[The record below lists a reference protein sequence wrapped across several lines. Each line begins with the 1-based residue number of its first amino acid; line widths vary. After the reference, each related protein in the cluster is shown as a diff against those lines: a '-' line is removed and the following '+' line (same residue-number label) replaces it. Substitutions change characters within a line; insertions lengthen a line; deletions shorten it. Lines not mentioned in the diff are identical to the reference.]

1 LSTDAS
7 LNVVFEIFFVMF
19 LVLMNAFFVAAE
31 FALVKIRPSRVNQL
45 VNEGVLRAK
54 LVKSVISNMDPY
66 LSSCQLGITIASVS
80 LGWRGGSYVKALTTF
95 FLENFTTYNLSPFY
109 LQLLSYSVSF
119 GTIFGLIVI
128 IHMVIG
134 ELSPKTLAIQKTEL
148 FALWLTPPLFL
159 FHRITYPLIW
169 IVNNLSTFLLK
180 ILRIPNE
187 GGYDQ
192 AHTEEEI
199 RLLVNESEK
208 KGIIDQEERVLF
220 DNVFQFSDRVAREA
234 MLPRTEMT
242 VLYTEDSFDEIQEAI
257 IETKHTRYPVAEDDK
272 DNIIGF
278 IHISDFYAESMKQEN
293 RSVQNILRQ
302 ILTIPEFMELSHALK
317 LMKKNRTHIAVV
329 LDEYGGTAGLITLED
344 IIEELVGEIQDEFD
358 NDRPIL
364 EEIEN
369 GYSID
374 GRMLIQD
381 LNNMLTTD
389 LSNDDVDTIGGWVQM
404 MLESELDIGKIV
416 THRNITFEI
425 REIVKNIIV
434 RINVQINSDH
444 QAEEE

>member
-1 LSTDAS
+1 
-7 LNVVFEIFFVMF
+7 MF

-66 LSSCQLGITIASVS
+66 LSSCQLGITIASIS

-109 LQLLSYSVSF
+109 LQLLSYSLSF
-119 GTIFGLIVI
+119 GAVFGLIVI

-293 RSVQNILRQ
+293 RSVHNILRQ

-344 IIEELVGEIQDEFD
+344 IIEEIVGEIQDEFD
-358 NDRPIL
+358 NERPIL

-416 THRNITFEI
+416 THQNITFEI
-425 REIVKNIIV
+425 QEIVKNIIV
-434 RINVQINSDH
+434 RIKVQINSDN
-444 QAEEE
+444 QTEEE

>member
-1 LSTDAS
+1 
-7 LNVVFEIFFVMF
+7 VFEIFFVLF

-54 LVKSVISNMDPY
+54 LVKNVISNMDPY
-66 LSSCQLGITIASVS
+66 LSSCQLGITIASIS
-80 LGWRGGSYVKALTTF
+80 LGWRGGYYVRELTKYF
-95 FLENFTTYNLSPFY
+95 YKNFTNYNLSEIL
-109 LQLLSYSVSF
+109 LQVLSYSISF
-119 GTIFGLIVI
+119 GLLFGLIVI

-134 ELSPKTLAIQKTEL
+134 ELSPKTLAIQKTEA

-159 FHRITYPLIW
+159 FHRIAYPLIW
-169 IVNNLSTFLLK
+169 TVNNLSSLLLRL
-180 ILRIPNE
+180 LRIRNE

-208 KGIIDQEERVLF
+208 NGMIDQEERVLF

-242 VLYTEDSFDEIQEAI
+242 VLYTEDTFDEIQEAI
-257 IETKHTRYPVAEDDK
+257 IETNHTRYPVAEDDK

-293 RSVQNILRQ
+293 RSINNILRQ

-344 IIEELVGEIQDEFD
+344 IIEEIVGEIQDEFD

-381 LNNMLTTD
+381 LNNMLNSD
-389 LSNDDVDTIGGWVQM
+389 LSNEDVDTIGGWVQM
-404 MLESELDIGKIV
+404 MLESELEIGKIV
-416 THRNITFEI
+416 TYHNITFEI
-425 REIVKNIIV
+425 QEIVKNIIV
-434 RINVQINSDH
+434 RIKVQISSDP
-444 QAEEE
+444 QNEEE

>member
-1 LSTDAS
+1 
-7 LNVVFEIFFVMF
+7 
-19 LVLMNAFFVAAE
+19 MNAFFVAAE

-54 LVKSVISNMDPY
+54 LVKNVISNMDPY
-66 LSSCQLGITIASVS
+66 LSSCQLGITIASIS
-80 LGWRGGSYVKALTTF
+80 LGWRGGYYVRELTKYF
-95 FLENFTTYNLSPFY
+95 YKNFTNYNLSEIL
-109 LQLLSYSVSF
+109 LQVLSYSISF
-119 GTIFGLIVI
+119 GLLFGLIVI

-134 ELSPKTLAIQKTEL
+134 ELSPKTLAIQKTEA

-159 FHRITYPLIW
+159 FHRIAYPLIW
-169 IVNNLSTFLLK
+169 TVNNLSSLLLRL
-180 ILRIPNE
+180 LRIRNE

-208 KGIIDQEERVLF
+208 NGMIDQEERVLF

-242 VLYTEDSFDEIQEAI
+242 VLYTEDTFDEIQEAI
-257 IETKHTRYPVAEDDK
+257 IETNHTRYPVAEDDK

-293 RSVQNILRQ
+293 RSINNILRQ

-344 IIEELVGEIQDEFD
+344 IIEEIVGEIQDEFD

-381 LNNMLTTD
+381 LNNMLNSD
-389 LSNDDVDTIGGWVQM
+389 LSNEDVDTIGGWVQM
-404 MLESELDIGKIV
+404 MLESELEIGKIV
-416 THRNITFEI
+416 TYHNITFEI
-425 REIVKNIIV
+425 QEIVKNIIV
-434 RINVQINSDH
+434 RIKVQISSDP
-444 QAEEE
+444 QNEEE